1 MGSSSS
7 GSVGSV
13 TDGELGD
20 VIVGAI
26 AGRLSPIPKVG
37 LSIERLVVASMSA
50 VTEF

>member
-20 VIVGAI
+20 VTDGSVKCGTVHQQ
-26 AGRLSPIPKVG
+26 LQ
-37 LSIERLVVASMSA
+37 LQD
-50 VTEF
+50 